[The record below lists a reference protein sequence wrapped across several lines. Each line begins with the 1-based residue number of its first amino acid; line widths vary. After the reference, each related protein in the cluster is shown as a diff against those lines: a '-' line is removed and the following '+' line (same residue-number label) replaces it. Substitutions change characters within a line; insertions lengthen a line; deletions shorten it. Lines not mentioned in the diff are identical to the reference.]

1 MRTQLVLYS
10 WTNFYNNARQFIRSV
25 NVITG
30 LLLVDRGEINIP
42 NDVMDNIL
50 NQLGVNFNDNI
61 NNNIDNNINP
71 MH

>member
-1 MRTQLVLYS
+1 MRE
-10 WTNFYNNARQFIRSV
+10 SV
-25 NVITG
+25 E
-30 LLLVDRGEINIP
+30 GEINIP
-42 NDVMDNIL
+42 NDVMENIL